1 MAEAKPAFGTRAREP
16 IRASESGISYQT
28 LKPGRL
34 VRVGV
39 LTMQTDADTQL
50 DLSSPS
56 RTVVA
61 DPTDAKGEI
70 RNDVTY
76 GPSRWRLVAVRRS
89 NDPRLRGRSVWIGW
103 GKDDE
108 GKLTQPIMHPA
119 SKTERPTL
127 GLEKV

>member
-1 MAEAKPAFGTRAREP
+1 MAETRPVFGTRAREP

-39 LTMQTDADTQL
+39 LTIQTDADTQL

-61 DPTDAKGEI
+61 DPTDVKEEI
-70 RNDVTY
+70 RRDEIY
-76 GPSRWRLVAVRRS
+76 GPSLWRLVTVRRS
-89 NDPRLRGRSVWIGW
+89 NDSRLKGRSVWIGW

-108 GKLTQPIMHPA
+108 GKFTQPIMHPA
-119 SKTERPTL
+119 SRTERPTF
-127 GLEKV
+127 GLDKV